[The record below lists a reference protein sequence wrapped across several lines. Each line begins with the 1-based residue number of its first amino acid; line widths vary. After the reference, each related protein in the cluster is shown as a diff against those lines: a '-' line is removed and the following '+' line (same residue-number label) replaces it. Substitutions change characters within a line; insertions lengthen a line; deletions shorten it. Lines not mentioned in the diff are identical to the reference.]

1 MKITNK
7 NKLLKECCNFFEK
20 GNGQD
25 AGIFLSKLCFA
36 YLTLYKVTKEEFLK
50 SLSNSIDIINKEI
63 QDGNNNNN

>member
-7 NKLLKECCNFFEK
+7 NKLLSECYNFMDK
-20 GNGQD
+20 GSGQD
-25 AGIFLSKLCFA
+25 VGVFLSLICA
-36 YLTLYKVTKEEFLK
+36 RYLLLFKVTKEEFLK